1 MLKGFKEFV
10 MRGNI
15 IDLAVA
21 VIIGGAFGAV
31 VNALVRDLI
40 TPFIAAIGGKQDF
53 SGIFFTVNG
62 SKFMVGEFLNALTSF
77 LIISAVIYF
86 LVVTP
91 MNKIMEKIKR
101 GEKVDPT
108 EKPCPECMSSIPIKA
123 KRCKYCTSVVK

>member
-1 MLKGFKEFV
+1 